1 MAQTDPAPVAC
12 SLDRD
17 ELGAQLERW
26 QELAARTEAG
36 VTQTESGLQLT
47 FRALPGVQAEL
58 ESLVALERSCCRF
71 ADWSIRRDDGRLLLD
86 INADGDIAIAAVQA
100 MFAGLSIPIKNPPA
114 GSQDDG
120 PPTRAER

>member
-1 MAQTDPAPVAC
+1 VVAC
-12 SLDRD
+12 SLDRG

-26 QELAARTEAG
+26 QELTARTEAG

-58 ESLVALERSCCRF
+58 ENLVALERSCCSF

-86 INADGDIAIAAVQA
+86 ITVDGDMAIAAVQG
-100 MFAGLSIPIKNPPA
+100 MFARLLIAIENPPQ